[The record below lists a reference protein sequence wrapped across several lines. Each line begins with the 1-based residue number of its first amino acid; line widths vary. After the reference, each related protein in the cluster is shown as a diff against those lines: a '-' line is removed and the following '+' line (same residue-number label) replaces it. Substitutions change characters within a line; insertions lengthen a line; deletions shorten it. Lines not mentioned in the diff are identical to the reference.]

1 MTTSAGLPSWRL
13 LTTLTL
19 LVMAAHVMLLQ
30 AAPAQLGATRPSH
43 AGPAR
48 AFSTRSIAL
57 QALAEPVAARPA
69 KPEAAPPARV
79 TAPKNKP
86 VSTAAQVNQAP
97 LAIDVVAPEIAPSPA
112 ESPSSNQT
120 RTAVVA
126 EVAEPA
132 AIRTETPAAAGPQT
146 TAVTAVSLPGSVLL
160 QYKVHGTSKGLNYQA
175 NAELA
180 WHNEGSRYDATM
192 KVSALFIGS
201 RSMTSVGQIG
211 TAGLAPTRF
220 ADKFKSELA
229 AHFQADQGKITFSAN
244 TPDAKWIEGA
254 QDRVSVFLQL
264 GGMLAARPG
273 DFPAGSSITLYTA
286 GPRDADTWTFN
297 IESEEILQLPAGTLN
312 TLKLTRKPRREYD
325 QTVEIWYAPSLGF
338 VPVRNRITQQNG
350 DFIDQQLTQA
360 LRP

>member
-1 MTTSAGLPSWRL
+1 M
-13 LTTLTL
+13 LTL
-19 LVMAAHVMLLQ
+19 LVIAAHVMLLQ
-30 AAPAQLGATRPSH
+30 AAPAQLGATPPSD

-57 QALAEPVAARPA
+57 QALAEPVASRPA
-69 KPEAAPPARV
+69 KPEPVSPARV

-86 VSTAAQVNQAP
+86 VSAP
-97 LAIDVVAPEIAPSPA
+97 ALINKAPSAIDFVAPEIASSA
-112 ESPSSNQT
+112 TESQSSTQT
-120 RTAVVA
+120 RTAAVA
-126 EVAEPA
+126 ELAEPV
-132 AIRTETPAAAGPQT
+132 AIRPEAPAAAGPQT
-146 TAVTAVSLPGSVLL
+146 TAITAVSLPGSVIL
-160 QYKVHGTSKGLNYQA
+160 QYKVNGTSKGLNYQA

-229 AHFQADQGKITFSAN
+229 AHFLADQGKITFSAN
-244 TPDAKWIEGA
+244 TADAQWIEGA

-286 GPRDADTWTFN
+286 GPRDADIWTFT
-297 IESEEILQLPAGTLN
+297 IGSEEILQLPAGTLN

-360 LRP
+360 LRL